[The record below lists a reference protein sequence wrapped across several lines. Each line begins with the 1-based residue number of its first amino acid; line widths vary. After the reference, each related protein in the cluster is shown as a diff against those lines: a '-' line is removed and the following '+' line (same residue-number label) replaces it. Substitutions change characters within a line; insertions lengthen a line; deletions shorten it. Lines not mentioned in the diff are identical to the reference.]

1 MWKRT
6 ICAQG
11 SKETGNFGGNP
22 CKLAHTLLVSTN
34 GSEPLPV
41 EVCGFGGSSWMTKSE
56 GFRKGSLFA
65 RDVCVAARILR
76 ACNCMSALPRN
87 PDVPLLITDWQADV
101 TQLLDESH
109 LVAWSE
115 FAARRTQFA
124 VQLGQFLGRLK
135 DAEVI
140 VLYGKF
146 ITDLDSF
153 CYQLERAIP
162 GPHLER
168 RIHGP
173 HGVVNLLR
181 ERAHFRGRS
190 DSKYR
195 FYIWHDADV
204 LLKHDAGLFGQ
215 LLDAFAG
222 VAAEAE
228 YVSDDALLLH
238 RAVLIGSSMLDMYA
252 EDPSGQCC
260 RWHDDGQ
267 GEPFWQVVTGI
278 EAPPFMRYRIDV
290 LGAPAVEV
298 PRIART

>member
-1 MWKRT
+1 
-6 ICAQG
+6 
-11 SKETGNFGGNP
+11 
-22 CKLAHTLLVSTN
+22 
-34 GSEPLPV
+34 
-41 EVCGFGGSSWMTKSE
+41 MTKSE

-135 DAEVI
+135 DTEVI

-173 HGVVNLLR
+173 RGVVNLLR
-181 ERAHFRGRS
+181 ERAHFRGRA

-195 FYIWHDADV
+195 FYLWHDADV
-204 LLKHDAGLFGQ
+204 LLKHDASLFGQ

-228 YVSDDALLLH
+228 Y
-238 RAVLIGSSMLDMYA
+238 A
-252 EDPSGQCC
+252 EDPAGQCC

-278 EAPPFMRYRIDV
+278 DAPPFMRYRIDV

-298 PRIART
+298 PRISRT